1 MSAYTPNM
9 AGKFAADTRTQTVGF
24 SQASCEAEVPAIL
37 RMSMAE
43 KYSNA
48 PGSLKVHMQPA
59 HSPMESEATKMSSG
73 LKINIQPANA
83 SGMPVKTKSGYVAN
97 AAAVADPEL
106 LHHIPRLK
114 ETLQALDSEMHANT
128 SLDVEKRLQIHE
140 RILQLQGQELKK
152 AQQAVEQTAKVVGQM
167 YQTQALH
174 ASVHS
179 AAGQRL
185 MATEA
190 DVRALKDTSDVHS
203 QLHHVT
209 GAGLLGLKDNVS
221 DLGEHRELHS
231 KLHKECV
238 KKVSD
243 MKQKF
248 MDLDKKSALHKD
260 LHAACGKAVMNL
272 NETVGVIAEKHELHA
287 QVHKCSGQ
295 KVLQMEKQMSELSRT
310 SELHTR
316 LHKESNKIMQS
327 GAVGEQVGGD
337 REELRQ
343 LRTELDALKLL
354 NTELQTKVDKQ
365 TVIQMKTV
373 NLVKELGGKNTGAT
387 VSAVDACNSAG
398 NCGDD
403 CRCVKC
409 LATHAQR
416 GHKKSHA
423 MHSQLITELEAGIAS
438 SNKPGKKHR

>member
-9 AGKFAADTRTQTVGF
+9 AGKVNADTRTQTVGF

-48 PGSLKVHMQPA
+48 PGSLKVQMQPVY
-59 HSPMESEATKMSSG
+59 SPMESDPTKMSSG
-73 LKINIQPANA
+73 LKISIQPANA
-83 SGMPVKTKSGYVAN
+83 SGMPVKTKPGYVAN

-106 LHHIPRLK
+106 LHHIPGLK
-114 ETLQALDSEMHANT
+114 ETLQALDSEMHANS

-152 AQQAVEQTAKVVGQM
+152 AQQVVEQTAKVVGKM
-167 YQTQALH
+167 YETQALH

-190 DVRALKDTSDVHS
+190 DVRALQTTSDVHS
-203 QLHHVT
+203 QLHHVS
-209 GAGLLGLKDNVS
+209 GAGLLGLKSDVS
-221 DLGEHRELHS
+221 DLGEHSELHS
-231 KLHKECV
+231 KLHTECV
-238 KKVSD
+238 KKMSD

-248 MDLDKKSALHKD
+248 EKLDESTKLHGNLHK
-260 LHAACGKAVMNL
+260 ACGNAVVNL
-272 NETVGVIAEKHELHA
+272 GKKNELHA
-287 QVHKCSGQ
+287 QVHKVSGE
-295 KVLQMEKQMSELSRT
+295 KLLQAEKKLSELSNM
-310 SELHTR
+310 SEVHAR
-316 LHKESNKIMQS
+316 LHKESNKMLLN
-327 GAVGEQVGGD
+327 GLDGEKVGGD

-343 LRTELDALKLL
+343 LRTELDALKVL

-365 TVIQMKTV
+365 TVIAKKTADLV
-373 NLVKELGGKNTGAT
+373 NEKLGVQKTDTT
-387 VSAVDACNSAG
+387 VSAVAACNSDEK
-398 NCGDD
+398 CGDN
-403 CRCVKC
+403 CRCLKC
-409 LATHAQR
+409 QATHAQR
-416 GHKKSHA
+416 GYKKAHH
-423 MHSQLITELEAGIAS
+423 MHSQLLTQLDACIAS